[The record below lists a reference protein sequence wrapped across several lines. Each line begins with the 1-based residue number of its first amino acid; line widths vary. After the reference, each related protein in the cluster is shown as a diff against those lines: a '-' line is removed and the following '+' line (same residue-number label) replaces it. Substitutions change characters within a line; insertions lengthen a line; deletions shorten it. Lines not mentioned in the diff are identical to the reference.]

1 MMLGQM
7 IAGETGL
14 LDPLDQPQALI
25 EEAAQWRAVRIEMVE
40 DSKSQHALF
49 SMTE

>member
-1 MMLGQM
+1 MMLGEM

-14 LDPLDQPQALI
+14 LDQLDQPQALI
-25 EEAAQWRAVRIEMVE
+25 EEAAQWRAVRVEVVE

-49 SMTE
+49 SVTK